1 MATIQ
6 ERLDEALEAYHAL
19 NTGTMARVI
28 VDQDGQRSEFVAAN
42 AGKLYLYI
50 QSLQSQLPC
59 VGVCPPAV
67 GGPVG
72 FVF

>member
-1 MATIQ
+1 MTLE
-6 ERLDEALEAYHAL
+6 ERLAEATEAYHAL

-28 VDQDGQRSEFVAAN
+28 VDADGQRTEFVAAN

-50 QSLQSQLPC
+50 QSLQAQLPC
-59 VGVCPPAV
+59 VGVCPPAI